1 MNTIMKKIVFLMGI
15 AAVAFASCAKDSVSE
30 ANLGKAID
38 FRVATNTRATETTT
52 DNLTCFKVTALTADE
67 QASNYFTDVT
77 FNEEGSF
84 YSSAPDFY
92 YWPNTGSL
100 NFYAY
105 SPVNLSGVSVTKA
118 GKTVTDFTPATTVA
132 DQVDFITATATGS
145 KANETTGVALNFTHE
160 LTQVLVKVKNANKA
174 YTYTVKAF
182 KIGNVVGK
190 GTFDFTKAVGQ
201 RWSLSNE
208 SIDVTS
214 YEVSFAT
221 GTVLPADGTPVSF
234 MDETTASGSAML
246 LPQQLTA
253 WTKDATAGTYFAV
266 LAKVQT
272 STGTVVH
279 PTNTTD
285 EYGWL
290 AVGVDTEW
298 KAGYKYVYT
307 LDFTTGAGTPVTP
320 EGEGTGGEGE
330 GEGELF
336 GGKIQFTATVT
347 PWTSA
352 DAITL
357 EKEVTVEEGTDEE
370 NGETNDE
377 NTQA

>member
-1 MNTIMKKIVFLMGI
+1 MKKIVFLMGI

-38 FRVATNTRATETTT
+38 FRVAAQTRAGETTT
-52 DNLTCFKVTALTADE
+52 DNLDCFKVTALTADAKE
-67 QASNYFTDVT
+67 SNYFTAVT
-77 FNEEGSF
+77 FNQEGTF

-100 NFYAY
+100 KFYAY
-105 SPVNLSGVSVTKA
+105 SPVDLAGVSVSKD
-118 GKTVTDFTPATTVA
+118 GKTVTGFAPAADVA
-132 DQVDFITATATGS
+132 DQVDFITATATGD
-145 KANETTGVALNFTHE
+145 KTNETTGVALNFSHE
-160 LTQVLVKVKNANKA
+160 LTQILAQAKNTNAA
-174 YTYTVKAF
+174 YTYTIAGF
-182 KIGNVVGK
+182 KVANVVGK
-190 GTFDFTKAVGQ
+190 GDFDFTKAENNG
-201 RWSLSNE
+201 WTLSTE
-208 SIDVTS
+208 DTDVKS
-214 YEVSFAT
+214 YEVTFDPIVLS
-221 GTVLPADGTPVSF
+221 GTAESLMGGK
-234 MDETTASGSAML
+234 GSAML

-330 GEGELF
+330 GELF

-357 EKEVTVEEGTDEE
+357 EKKVTVEEDTEEE
-370 NGETNDE
+370 NGEE
-377 NTQA
+377 NPDQE